1 MQLGFVACAVGIGIG
16 IGIASL
22 AAAGSQNEPP
32 ARFSNVPARG
42 LATEDLKISFL
53 LPTDLDSIEG
63 HMAVS
68 QFDLRLPQ
76 DLRRLN
82 QGLLRLAALGENQD
96 AYEVAHPERYLP
108 FAYDVSSG
116 GKRRALRESVALID
130 QLLAPGVA
138 ASGARTL
145 HLLELLHAVQ
155 NSFRYPV
162 EKNYQ
167 LIPEVFP
174 GLLIKMAAHLTV
186 PGGSGAAA
194 VSDPS
199 ASSFWRSPGD
209 VRALDLYAGFRRAAL
224 PRYDDKICEYLAPKT
239 GWGAHPG
246 FDVRCGEQEL
256 TFKLGDER
264 YGGPF
269 NSRVFD
275 ALGYYTTP
283 IDPVPGLQLR
293 YDRRVFKEYNSRK
306 LLTMRARLLFIPLY
320 TRTITDIEDPFDRI
334 DHAVLRD
341 GRRIGAAALKR
352 GLLRDTLVVRERPRP
367 ETLDANYDTAFER
380 TIDRL
385 VWQSGNAEPKTD
397 ALQAIGAWDY
407 DQLDHAAR
415 REVRAIF
422 VLAAWVDQFNLRWEN
437 TRLAFWRDG
446 KEWSLVHLMS
456 DVGSGLGLAS
466 SLRNSVNSDVDRML
480 WEVTER
486 VEDDGSVRF
495 SGFATSMENRA
506 FDGVTMDDARWM
518 LRKLGALTERQILS
532 ALLATSMSAAEVRLA
547 LEKLLSKRRKMIEDF
562 GLLGEFPE
570 IAGRAVNRTLD
581 FDPRN
586 GAELERVSL
595 TTPSG
600 RVVPEVG
607 SWRVRSGK
615 LEKLP

>member
-1 MQLGFVACAVGIGIG
+1 MQLGFVACAVSL
-16 IGIASL
+16 GIASL

-32 ARFSNVPARG
+32 ARFANLPARG
-42 LATEDLKISFL
+42 LAPEDLKISIQ
-53 LPTDLDSIEG
+53 LPVDLDSIEG
-63 HMAVS
+63 RLAEGE
-68 QFDLRLPQ
+68 FDLRRPE
-76 DLRRLN
+76 DLRRLKE
-82 QGLLRLAALGENQD
+82 GLLRLAALGEKQ
-96 AYEVAHPERYLP
+96 AGYELAHPERYLP

-116 GKRRALRESVALID
+116 GKRRALRESAVLLD
-130 QLLAPGVA
+130 QLLAPGEAV
-138 ASGARTL
+138 SDARTL

-162 EKNYQ
+162 ERNYQ

-186 PGGSGAAA
+186 PGGSGGAA
-194 VSDPS
+194 VPDPP

-209 VRALDLYAGFRRAAL
+209 VKSLDLHAGFRRGAL

-246 FDVRCGEQEL
+246 FDVRCGAQEL

-283 IDPVPGLQLR
+283 IDPVRGLQLR
-293 YDRRVFKEYNSRK
+293 YDRRVLKEYNSRK
-306 LLTMRARLLFIPLY
+306 LLTMRARLWFIPLY
-320 TRTITDIEDPFDRI
+320 TRTITDIEDPFNRI

-341 GRRIGAAALKR
+341 GRRIGPAALKR
-352 GLLRDTLVVRERPRP
+352 GLLRDTLVVKGRPRP
-367 ETLDANYDTAFER
+367 ETVDANYDAAFER
-380 TIDRL
+380 TIDYL
-385 VWQSGNAEPKTD
+385 VWQAGNAEPESD
-397 ALQAIGAWDY
+397 ALQTIGAWDY

-415 REVRAIF
+415 REVRALF
-422 VLAAWVDQFNLRWEN
+422 LLAAWVDQFNLRWEN
-437 TRLAFWRDG
+437 TRLAYGTDG
-446 KEWSLVHLMS
+446 NEWSLVHLMS

-466 SLRNSVNSDVDRML
+466 DLRHSVNSDVDRML

-486 VEDDGSVRF
+486 VDDDGSVRF

-506 FDGVTMDDARWM
+506 FDSVTMDDARWM
-518 LRKLGALTERQILS
+518 LRKMAALSERQILS

-562 GLLGEFPE
+562 GLSHEFPE
-570 IAGRAVNRTLD
+570 IVARSVNRALD

-586 GAELERVSL
+586 GEELERVSL

-600 RVVPEVG
+600 RVVPQVG
-607 SWRVRSGK
+607 TWRVRSGK
-615 LEKLP
+615 LERLP